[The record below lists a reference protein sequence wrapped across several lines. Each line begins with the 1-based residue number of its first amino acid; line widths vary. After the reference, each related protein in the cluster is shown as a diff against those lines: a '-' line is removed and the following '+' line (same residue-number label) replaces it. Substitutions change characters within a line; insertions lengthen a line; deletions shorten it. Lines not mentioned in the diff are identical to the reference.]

1 MVLPALLMVT
11 VILVILA
18 STLVRSGTSSLR
30 LATHEQHS
38 DQALYAAEAGLAA
51 AVEEYDRTSE
61 LDGERKGKLEENGST
76 YRVLVLENEDIAARA
91 VHHELLPPEG
101 VILPAG
107 TMYLLSIGT
116 SENGTSRRAGALFRT
131 GLEAIEVGVLSD
143 RLAASNSAFKA
154 YDSSVNVDP
163 GGAGKADSGLLA
175 SRRVDPMD
183 TSAEFD
189 LANSAVEG
197 GVYVAPHSTTDQG
210 IVKTGSTTVARE
222 GVLSDPIALEEIV
235 VPDIAGNGST
245 SSSDPG
251 GSGGGTKAQKPVDQ
265 LQPSHFIEGEL
276 KVRWTNT
283 EVEFLKHENGQ
294 WLTMN
299 KMTVNSLQ
307 SLIDKAY
314 SEDSEIW
321 LADDSDD
328 ETLYFSPDG
337 KLYLREDDGEIEESA
352 PFSGDLKEVL
362 NFGSSKQD
370 AENPDSLAG
379 DKEYGTVKISD
390 STPTRLENGVMVIEN
405 LEITSGGKLELP
417 ADGKATIYVTGKLTV
432 EGENA
437 LLNSSKLPPN
447 LKIYYTGTDPVQLSG
462 GSAAYFTLIAPDS
475 DVLLKGEGAART
487 HFFGALVGK
496 SVQVENADFFFDVA
510 TKGIG
515 TGAQGFSLRLLN
527 RHRL

>member
-61 LDGERKGKLEENGST
+61 LDGERKGTLEENGST
-76 YRVLVLENEDIAARA
+76 YRVLVLKNDDLSAKA

-101 VILPAG
+101 VTLPAG

-143 RLAASNSAFKA
+143 RLASSNSAFKA

-163 GGAGKADSGLLA
+163 SGAGKADSGLLA

-189 LANSAVEG
+189 LASSNVEG

-210 IVKTGSTTVARE
+210 IVKSGSTTVARE

-245 SSSDPG
+245 SSSDPS
-251 GSGGGTKAQKPVDQ
+251 GSGGGKAQKPVSE
-265 LQPSHFIEGEL
+265 LGSSSFTIPGGL
-276 KVRWTNT
+276 KVEWAGGHISFARSG
-283 EVEFLKHENGQ
+283 E
-294 WLTMN
+294 TMDTMPVS
-299 KMTVNSLQ
+299 KLQ
-307 SLIDKAY
+307 SLISQAA
-314 SEDSEIW
+314 SENRRVLLAEEDS
-321 LADDSDD
+321 D
-328 ETLYFSPDG
+328 EVFVGPDGTLYYEPAHGSG
-337 KLYLREDDGEIEESA
+337 HVGQ
-352 PFSGDLKEVL
+352 FSGELKEVL

-417 ADGKATIYVTGKLTV
+417 ANGKATIYVTGKLTV

-447 LKIYYTGTDPVQLSG
+447 LKIYYTGADPVHLSG

-475 DVLLKGEGAART
+475 DVLLQGEGSART
-487 HFFGALVGK
+487 SFFGALVGK
-496 SVQVENADFFFDVA
+496 TVQVENADFFFDVA